1 MIRYHDLYRDFL
13 IARGGLTLNSV
24 GCYIGYLESVSLWL
38 EADITP
44 ELIRDKKA
52 IREIKKELVKMGAD
66 PHTNNYKT
74 AMGHYLQMAEA
85 HDLSD
90 LWLSLRAEKSL
101 RRLEQ
106 RAKKEES
113 QTTDTPPMRESD
125 SATGSNPIL
134 AEMSGAKAHAEA
146 RRRAEESEI
155 PVATAMCYAKI
166 TWQGSKQVW
175 WFDLPVDKTE
185 GKGKVTLLLYD
196 QRIDKL
202 HCLQVPKNYFGKNLN
217 PEKTSDDRFKFRPHL
232 STDGLFCNKRKKCG
246 GDISFKKFPRRE
258 C

>member
-13 IARGGLTLNSV
+13 VALDELDINSV
-24 GCYIGYLESVSLWL
+24 GCYIGYLESTSLWL
-38 EADITP
+38 GRDITP
-44 ELIRDKKA
+44 KLIRNDGAVDK
-52 IREIKKELVKMGAD
+52 IREKLSEMGIKD
-66 PHTNNYKT
+66 SYIRNYRS
-74 AMGHYLQMAEA
+74 AMRRYLEMARN
-85 HDLSD
+85 HNFH
-90 LWLSLRAEKSL
+90 
-101 RRLEQ
+101 
-106 RAKKEES
+106 ES
-113 QTTDTPPMRESD
+113 QPPDTPPTFKPESRNRGGQ
-125 SATGSNPIL
+125 SVSK
-134 AEMSGAKAHAEA
+134 MSRGKA